1 MFIVLIGGKQKEMQT
16 VFLTILVIKSKGFT
30 MAHQALQD
38 LAQLAALITKLLPGS
53 VLPEPWG
60 QDSHLRTLAFAI
72 PRLPLW
78 DICRSHSGRT

>member
-38 LAQLAALITKLLPGS
+38 LAQLAALLP
-53 VLPEPWG
+53 P
-60 QDSHLRTLAFAI
+60 F
-72 PRLPLW
+72 PLCP
-78 DICRSHSGRT
+78 DH